1 MAISINEKRTTTTTT
16 TPRNDPGIGV
26 AARYANIVAGVW
38 LFISAFLWEHSDAS
52 RTNTWIVGLL
62 MVIFAAA
69 GLRAPVA
76 RFANTALS
84 LWLFFSTLTIF
95 HLQSI
100 TLWNNLIV
108 AALVFTLSFVPNRG
122 TGESHRPRRYAEA

>member
-1 MAISINEKRTTTTTT
+1 MAIPIDEKRTTTTT
-16 TPRNDPGIGV
+16 RQNDTSTGA
-26 AARYANIVAGVW
+26 AARYASIVAGVW
-38 LFISAFLWEHSDAS
+38 LFLSAFLWEHSGAS

-62 MVIFAAA
+62 MVIFAAVA
-69 GLRAPVA
+69 LRAPMA

-100 TLWNNLIV
+100 TLWNNLTV
-108 AALVFTLSFVPNRG
+108 AAIVFLLSLVPSRG
-122 TGESHRPRRYAEA
+122 TGEGHRPRRYAHA